1 MKKIVMAG
9 TEEEVQFGDFIE
21 ADYTTENERGGITHH
36 HVACRLIPEL
46 VELLIEHGI
55 IDVINVK
62 EEKEE
67 KQENSVPLD
76 METMEIFHR
85 LDALEKTVDLMAEQ
99 LKSLLAIKVAV
110 NADKAK
116 KPEAEKPAE
125 EPAVKV
131 KPGAKKRGRKP
142 GSVAKKK

>member
-55 IDVINVK
+55 IDIINVR

-85 LDALEKTVDLMAEQ
+85 LEALEKTVDIMTEQ
-99 LKSLLAIKVAV
+99 LKALLELHM
-110 NADKAK
+110 NKAK
-116 KPEAEKPAE
+116 EEPKTE

-131 KPGAKKRGRKP
+131 KPEAKKRGRKP